1 MSTQINVKIV
11 SLYSWRL
18 KVAIYSRLSDSGE
31 NFMHFM
37 QWSADIE
44 RCLAELC
51 SCSSYDKVSGR
62 HAAER
67 IGNCVT
73 ALDRLAYNGDD
84 VVDCNG
90 QYVSCTS
97 KGRV

>member
-31 NFMHFM
+31 NFI
-37 QWSADIE
+37 QYRSADIE

-67 IGNCVT
+67 IGDCVT